1 MVSGMIGLTVGIAH
15 LRTRS
20 GLFALMLA
28 VCVIAGACAEPV
40 EGSGSSSGSGGT
52 TEESAPHAGPTA
64 GTTELPKCSSY
75 VDATGAGEGTA
86 ASPFK
91 TIGAAVEA
99 AENDEIICVAEG
111 TYSGEK
117 LAPGAKFFTLAG
129 GFQTGKDFMVRDSA
143 KYVSM
148 VKGGGDGS
156 FYKADDPAP
165 KDDQLV
171 AIDGFDISGYAQAIS
186 RATYFMGRFDIT
198 NNTIHDNDCNDQAL
212 IGAAFSLAN
221 VKATIKGN
229 VFTKNTC
236 GRGGAGALD
245 DGLDKNDVTFAN
257 NLVINNAGTEPESS
271 HGGAIYLFGNRLT
284 ITANVFL
291 DNEVTGWG
299 AGLFVGANNGGGQHT
314 TANLSWNV
322 YRNNKAGIN
331 GGGLFCDDSA
341 TCLSEHDIYDG
352 NCGGNVYVDAGPEG
366 TDPTIGKF
374 DHMTNLNAKEVGCD
388 RPGAGF
394 ALDNGNEAADDY
406 TITNSI
412 FFGNKDASDL
422 VASCGDGGC
431 DTVEVNISYSMVQ
444 KEYANLG
451 VDVTFGAGILAP
463 ADPLFVDAAKGDF
476 HLQST
481 KGHWTPTGYVDDDV
495 SSPALGKGNGN
506 VDKNSAKVG
515 SKPELGAYGNS
526 GESSYTQ

>member
-1 MVSGMIGLTVGIAH
+1 M
-15 LRTRS
+15 RTR
-20 GLFALMLA
+20 GR
-28 VCVIAGACAEPV
+28 GR
-40 EGSGSSSGSGGT
+40 SSSPGPHGT
-52 TEESAPHAGPTA
+52 SRSPRTSSS
-64 GTTELPKCSSY
+64 TT
-75 VDATGAGEGTA
+75 
-86 ASPFK
+86 
-91 TIGAAVEA
+91 
-99 AENDEIICVAEG
+99 
-111 TYSGEK
+111 
-117 LAPGAKFFTLAG
+117 
-129 GFQTGKDFMVRDSA
+129 R
-143 KYVSM
+143 
-148 VKGGGDGS
+148 
-156 FYKADDPAP
+156 
-165 KDDQLV
+165 
-171 AIDGFDISGYAQAIS
+171 S
-186 RATYFMGRFDIT
+186 R
-198 NNTIHDNDCNDQAL
+198 
-212 IGAAFSLAN
+212 
-221 VKATIKGN
+221 
-229 VFTKNTC
+229 
-236 GRGGAGALD
+236 
-245 DGLDKNDVTFAN
+245 
-257 NLVINNAGTEPESS
+257 
-271 HGGAIYLFGNRLT
+271 
-284 ITANVFL
+284 
-291 DNEVTGWG
+291 
-299 AGLFVGANNGGGQHT
+299 VGAP
-314 TANLSWNV
+314 ASSS
-322 YRNNKAGIN
+322 AGIN

-374 DHMTNLNAKEVGCD
+374 DHMTNVNAKEVGCD

-444 KEYANLG
+444 KEYANVG
-451 VDVTFGAGILAP
+451 VDVTFGAGILSP

-506 VDKNSAKVG
+506 VDKHSAKVG